1 MPKVG
6 APGPPTFGCILLK
19 AISVINRPGSARM
32 DGLQRMRTF
41 IDRYYRF
48 LKLLLTVLMAGLL
61 IPVSLQIFSRY
72 TGFIP
77 RYIWTEEL
85 ARFCFIW
92 IVLVGA
98 IIGVRD
104 GTHFT
109 ADFLPHPA
117 SKRVEALIRMFSDSV
132 VFLVALIF
140 VIWGWP
146 LLQFGLMQE
155 SEMAELPM
163 VFIYAA
169 WPIAGISSILF
180 LIERFGEHLR
190 LFREGAA

>member
-1 MPKVG
+1 
-6 APGPPTFGCILLK
+6 
-19 AISVINRPGSARM
+19 
-32 DGLQRMRTF
+32 MRKF
-41 IDRYYRF
+41 IDLYDRF
-48 LKLLLTVLMAGLL
+48 LKALLTGLMALLLV
-61 IPVSLQIFSRY
+61 PVTLQILSRY
-72 TGFIP
+72 TGLIP

-98 IIGVRD
+98 TIAVRE

-109 ADFLPHPA
+109 ADFLPHPK
-117 SKRVEALIRMFSDSV
+117 SQRLEALARMFADLV

-146 LLQFGLMQE
+146 LVKFGLLQE

-163 VFIYAA
+163 IWIYAA
-169 WPIAGISSILF
+169 WPIAGLTSILF
-180 LIERFGEHLR
+180 LGERFVAHMR
-190 LFREGAA
+190 LYRGQGP